1 MTEKRYD
8 IEYDS
13 NCYMCIVDCEKKV
26 LYTDRKKI
34 VKLLN
39 EQNET
44 ITRLKNQVDYLDKS
58 ILTERSQI
66 VKLQRENERLVKMLD
81 NGANYVQREHREM
94 PLDDFV
100 EWWNNIVTEGLD
112 D

>member
-44 ITRLKNQVDYLDKS
+44 ITEQSSQIESLKDENRRLKKQLIHL
-58 ILTERSQI
+58 ILLLLI
-66 VKLQRENERLVKMLD
+66 
-81 NGANYVQREHREM
+81 
-94 PLDDFV
+94 
-100 EWWNNIVTEGLD
+100 
-112 D
+112 